1 LLLIFFWEFAF
12 QYGKSHFSTQNY
24 GLQDE
29 VLADVFLRN
38 LAAINE
44 FLFYVE
50 AEPFVTP
57 EKTQNRKRVPLKKV
71 KAEE

>member
-1 LLLIFFWEFAF
+1 MQKVISP
-12 QYGKSHFSTQNY
+12 QKIHGQ
-24 GLQDE
+24 QDE

-38 LAAINE
+38 LAAIRE

-57 EKTQNRKRVPLKKV
+57 EKAENIIRVAFKKV
-71 KAEE
+71 KAE